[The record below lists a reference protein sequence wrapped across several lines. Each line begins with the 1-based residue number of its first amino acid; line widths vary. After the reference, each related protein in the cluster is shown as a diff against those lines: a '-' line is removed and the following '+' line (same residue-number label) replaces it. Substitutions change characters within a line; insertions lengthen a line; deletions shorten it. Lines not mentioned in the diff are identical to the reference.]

1 MSFYNR
7 DIWRANKEENKRRSS
22 IQMKQNFLSYF
33 GTSKTQHRIK
43 KITSINDKKSEIIKD
58 NIKED
63 FYLDFEKKN
72 KAKKSLLYLLNIKSK
87 GTFCPQIIDYFKKIK
102 ESKKKQEQL
111 NEKEENN
118 TNENNNILIDNNKDK
133 NNKIPIIKSKF
144 YPYKTEINNLNH
156 EKNEINEIKSNFN
169 ENNNNIIKENNE
181 PNLENKSI
189 DNVIVNKE
197 LQEISNKN
205 DEMDNNDRENAI
217 QVDNNIIEEPKTFKK
232 DNNNINI
239 KADIIK
245 NKTRKKSFKKHI
257 KKDKIETIYN
267 EQRSELQKF
276 GNYHLSL
283 RTAIQSSLRKKKLI
297 HKKK

>member
-87 GTFCPQIIDYFKKIK
+87 GTFCPQIIDYFKKLK

-111 NEKEENN
+111 NEREENN
-118 TNENNNILIDNNKDK
+118 TNENNNIIIDNINDK

-144 YPYKTEINNLNH
+144 YPHKTEINNLNH
-156 EKNEINEIKSNFN
+156 EKNEINEKKSNFN
-169 ENNNNIIKENNE
+169 ENNNIIKENKE
-181 PNLENKSI
+181 PNVENKSI
-189 DNVIVNKE
+189 DNIIDNKE

-205 DEMDNNDRENAI
+205 DEMDNHDRENAN

-283 RTAIQSSLRKKKLI
+283 RTAIQSSLRKKKFI